1 MKYLFFDIECSNC
14 FGDKPKICEFGYTV
28 VDENFKLITKND
40 IPMSPGKNNRANRFD
55 LGVYKRDPK
64 FEWAYDFD
72 YYFSQ
77 PEFPEYYEKIKRLLT
92 DKDIIVLGYSLSND
106 IHYLN
111 QTMIKY
117 DLDIL
122 NYDSFDVQKM
132 VRRYLNLKNDMSLE
146 KAFNNL
152 CDKSEL
158 IKLHMHLSCDD
169 AFMTMR
175 VFESLCK
182 KLNKTPQEMINLYE
196 GVKYNSIESLEI
208 FNKRQE
214 EKEKRKISKELLN
227 DFYNE
232 SKLLIESNNS
242 LNNLVYIDKDL
253 RKKPE
258 ELKVLI
264 EVLKNK
270 GLIGCRETEKANYYI
285 LKEEER
291 FEKVKEYLKS
301 IDNLNCNIIT
311 YEKIMNLEN

>member
-14 FGDKPKICEFGYTV
+14 FGDKPKICEFGYTI

-40 IPMSPGKNNRANRFD
+40 IPMSPGKNNHTNRFD

-92 DKDIIVLGYSLSND
+92 DEDTIVLGYSLSND

-132 VRRYLNLKNDMSLE
+132 VKRYLNLKNDMSLE
-146 KAFNNL
+146 KAFNKL
-152 CDKSEL
+152 CNKSEL

-214 EKEKRKISKELLN
+214 EKEKRKISEELLN

-232 SKLLIESNNS
+232 SKGLIELNDYS
-242 LNNLVYIDKDL
+242 NNLVYIDSNF
-253 RKKPE
+253 KKYPE
-258 ELKVLI
+258 ELNDLI
-264 EVLKNK
+264 KEIKSKGFIGSRDLKNINFFIFK
-270 GLIGCRETEKANYYI
+270 DGENIERVIEI
-285 LKEEER
+285 LNENDNFECQIIDYKE
-291 FEKVKEYLKS
+291 
-301 IDNLNCNIIT
+301 
-311 YEKIMNLEN
+311 IMNLDK

>member
-14 FGDKPKICEFGYTV
+14 FGDKPKICEFGYTI

-40 IPMSPGKNNRANRFD
+40 IPMSPGKNNHTNRFD

-77 PEFPEYYEKIKRLLT
+77 PEFPKHYEKIKRLLIDEDT
-92 DKDIIVLGYSLSND
+92 IVLGYSLSND

-111 QTMIKY
+111 RTMIKY

-132 VRRYLNLKNDMSLE
+132 VKRYLNLKNDMSLE
-146 KAFNNL
+146 KAFNKL
-152 CDKSEL
+152 CNTSEL

-182 KLNKTPQEMINLYE
+182 KLHKTPQEMINFYE
-196 GVKYNSIESLEI
+196 GVKYNSIESLEN

-214 EKEKRKISKELLN
+214 EKEKRKISEELLN
-227 DFYNE
+227 DFYDE
-232 SKLLIESNNS
+232 SKGLIELNDYS
-242 LNNLVYIDKDL
+242 NNLVYIDPNF
-253 RKKPE
+253 KKYPE
-258 ELKVLI
+258 ELKDLI
-264 EVLKNK
+264 EKIKSK
-270 GLIGCRETEKANYYI
+270 GLIGSRDLKNINYFILRDDENIERIKEI
-285 LKEEER
+285 LKENNN
-291 FEKVKEYLKS
+291 FECEILDY
-301 IDNLNCNIIT
+301 
-311 YEKIMNLEN
+311 

>member
-14 FGDKPKICEFGYTV
+14 FGDNPKICEFGYTI

-40 IPMSPGKNNRANRFD
+40 IPMSPGKNNHTNRFD

-77 PEFPEYYEKIKRLLT
+77 PEFPEYYEKIKRLIT
-92 DKDIIVLGYSLSND
+92 DKDTVVLGYSLSND

-117 DLDIL
+117 DLDVL

-132 VRRYLNLKNDMSLE
+132 IRRYLNLKNDMSLE
-146 KAFNNL
+146 KAFNKL
-152 CDKSEL
+152 CNKSEL

-182 KLNKTPQEMINLYE
+182 KLHKTPQEMINFYE
-196 GVKYNSIESLEI
+196 GVKYNSIESLEN

-214 EKEKRKISKELLN
+214 EKEKRKISEELLN
-227 DFYNE
+227 DFYDE
-232 SKLLIESNNS
+232 SKGLIELNDYS
-242 LNNLVYIDKDL
+242 NNLVYIDPNF
-253 RKKPE
+253 KKYPE
-258 ELKVLI
+258 ELKDLI
-264 EVLKNK
+264 EKIKSK
-270 GLIGCRETEKANYYI
+270 GLIGSRDLKNINYFIFRDEDNIERIREI
-285 LKEEER
+285 LNENDNFECKIIDYEE
-291 FEKVKEYLKS
+291 
-301 IDNLNCNIIT
+301 
-311 YEKIMNLEN
+311 IMNLDK

>member
-14 FGDKPKICEFGYTV
+14 FGDNPKICEFGYTI

-40 IPMSPGKNNRANRFD
+40 IPMSPGKNNHTNRFD

-77 PEFPEYYEKIKRLLT
+77 PEFPEYYEKIKRLIT
-92 DKDIIVLGYSLSND
+92 DKDTIVLGYSLSND

-111 QTMIKY
+111 RTMIKY

-132 VRRYLNLKNDMSLE
+132 IRRYLILKNDMSLE
-146 KAFNNL
+146 KAFNKL
-152 CDKSEL
+152 CNKSEL

-182 KLNKTPQEMINLYE
+182 KLHKTPQEMINFYE
-196 GVKYNSIESLEI
+196 GVKYNSIESLEN

-214 EKEKRKISKELLN
+214 EKEKRKISEELLN

-232 SKLLIESNNS
+232 SKGLIELNDYS
-242 LNNLVYIDKDL
+242 NNLVYIDSNF
-253 RKKPE
+253 KKYPE
-258 ELKVLI
+258 ELKDLI
-264 EVLKNK
+264 KEIKSK
-270 GLIGCRETEKANYYI
+270 GLIGSRDLKNINYFIFKDEDNIERLREI
-285 LKEEER
+285 LKENNN
-291 FEKVKEYLKS
+291 FECEIINYKE
-301 IDNLNCNIIT
+301 
-311 YEKIMNLEN
+311 IMNLDK

>member
-14 FGDKPKICEFGYTV
+14 FGDKPKICEFGYTI

-40 IPMSPGKNNRANRFD
+40 IPMSPGKNNHTNRFD

-92 DKDIIVLGYSLSND
+92 DEDTIVLGYSLSND

-111 QTMIKY
+111 RTMIKY

-132 VRRYLNLKNDMSLE
+132 VKRHLNLKNDMSLE
-146 KAFNNL
+146 KAFNKL
-152 CDKSEL
+152 CNTSEL

-182 KLNKTPQEMINLYE
+182 KLHKTPQEMINFYE
-196 GVKYNSIESLEI
+196 GVKYNSIESLEN

-214 EKEKRKISKELLN
+214 EKEKRKISEELLN
-227 DFYNE
+227 DFYDE
-232 SKLLIESNNS
+232 SKGLIELNDYS
-242 LNNLVYIDKDL
+242 NNLVYIDPNL
-253 RKKPE
+253 KKYPE
-258 ELKVLI
+258 ELKDLI
-264 EVLKNK
+264 EKIKSK
-270 GLIGCRETEKANYYI
+270 GLIGSRDLKNINYFILRDDENIERIKEI
-285 LKEEER
+285 LKENNN
-291 FEKVKEYLKS
+291 FECEILDYKE
-301 IDNLNCNIIT
+301 
-311 YEKIMNLEN
+311 IMNLDK

>member
-14 FGDKPKICEFGYTV
+14 FGDNPKICEFGYTI

-40 IPMSPGKNNRANRFD
+40 IPMSPGKNNHTNRFD

-92 DKDIIVLGYSLSND
+92 DEDTIVLGYSLSND

-132 VRRYLNLKNDMSLE
+132 IRRYLNLKNDMSLE
-146 KAFNNL
+146 KAFNKL
-152 CDKSEL
+152 CNKSEL

-182 KLNKTPQEMINLYE
+182 KLHKTPQEMINLYE
-196 GVKYNSIESLEI
+196 GVKYNSIESLEN

-214 EKEKRKISKELLN
+214 EKEKRKISEELLN

-232 SKLLIESNNS
+232 SKGLIELNDYS
-242 LNNLVYIDKDL
+242 NNLVYIDSNF
-253 RKKPE
+253 KKYPE
-258 ELKVLI
+258 ELKDLI
-264 EVLKNK
+264 KEIKSKGFIGSRDLKDINYFIFK
-270 GLIGCRETEKANYYI
+270 DEDNIERIREI
-285 LKEEER
+285 LKENNNFRCEIIDY
-291 FEKVKEYLKS
+291 KE
-301 IDNLNCNIIT
+301 
-311 YEKIMNLEN
+311 IMNLDK

>member
-14 FGDKPKICEFGYTV
+14 FGDNPKICEFGYTI

-40 IPMSPGKNNRANRFD
+40 IPMSPGKNNHANRFD

-77 PEFPEYYEKIKRLLT
+77 PEFPEYYEKIKRLIT
-92 DKDIIVLGYSLSND
+92 DKDTIVLGYSLSND

-111 QTMIKY
+111 RTMIKC

-132 VRRYLNLKNDMSLE
+132 IRRYLILKNDMSLE
-146 KAFNNL
+146 KAFNKL
-152 CDKSEL
+152 CNKSEL

-182 KLNKTPQEMINLYE
+182 KLHKTPQEMINLYE
-196 GVKYNSIESLEI
+196 GVKYNSIESLEN

-214 EKEKRKISKELLN
+214 EKEKRKISEELLN

-232 SKLLIESNNS
+232 SKGLIELNDYS
-242 LNNLVYIDKDL
+242 NNLVYIDSNF
-253 RKKPE
+253 KKYPE
-258 ELKVLI
+258 ELKDLI
-264 EVLKNK
+264 KEIKSKGFIGSRDLKDINYFIFK
-270 GLIGCRETEKANYYI
+270 DEDNIERIREI
-285 LKEEER
+285 LKENNNFRCEIIDY
-291 FEKVKEYLKS
+291 KE
-301 IDNLNCNIIT
+301 
-311 YEKIMNLEN
+311 IMNLDK